1 MPSITPRTPTLR
13 HTVLAAC
20 LLATALAG
28 LLSSSA
34 HAAEGP
40 QYGTI
45 GQYGEVAHF
54 GESDATAYD
63 EDKYDKPLT
72 PGKFLTPVGFA
83 VDPEDTEAGGTAVYV
98 LDRVSDWPET
108 TTLTQGTEWRLQKL
122 SDTGAVLGTTEFY
135 LPKTVV
141 EEARFHVPVSVVGLT
156 VDDTTGQIYT
166 VLEEAT
172 GTERTATQYADEV
185 IGWSTTPV
193 DGKLVAPGSKTD
205 SVSTPVEG
213 YTSPGLIS
221 SSSQLSGTL
230 VYSPEGLTIDD
241 VDGQDY

>member
-1 MPSITPRTPTLR
+1 MPSITPRPPPLR

-45 GQYGEVAHF
+45 GQYGEVTRF
-54 GESDATAYD
+54 GGFDTNAYD

-72 PGKFLTPVGFA
+72 PGKFLNPVGFT
-83 VDPEDTEAGGTAVYV
+83 VHPEDTEAGGTAVYV

-122 SDTGAVLGTTEFY
+122 SDTGTVLGTAEFY
-135 LPKTVV
+135 LPKTVD
-141 EEARFHVPVSVVGLT
+141 EEAHFHDHDPVGLVGLA
-156 VDDTTGQIYT
+156 VDH
-166 VLEEAT
+166 A
-172 GTERTATQYADEV
+172 
-185 IGWSTTPV
+185 S
-193 DGKLVAPGSKTD
+193 
-205 SVSTPVEG
+205 
-213 YTSPGLIS
+213 
-221 SSSQLSGTL
+221 
-230 VYSPEGLTIDD
+230 
-241 VDGQDY
+241 